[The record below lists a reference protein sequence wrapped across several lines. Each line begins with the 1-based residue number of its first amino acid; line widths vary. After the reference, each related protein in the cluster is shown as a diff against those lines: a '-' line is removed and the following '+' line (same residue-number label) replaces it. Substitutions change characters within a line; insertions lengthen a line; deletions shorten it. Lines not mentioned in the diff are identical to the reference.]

1 MRRGLTKRFRTF
13 DKTGFIAYSVA
24 KEPSEGA
31 FFTRENE
38 KAIGVFDSGVGGVS
52 TLRELI
58 AVMPMEHFLYYG
70 DSANAP
76 YGTKTE
82 EEIRALTLRAADKL
96 LSEGIKELVLACNT
110 ATSAAAA
117 SLRARLAIPVI
128 GIEPA
133 VKPASEAVKDG
144 LMLVMATPATIR
156 QEKLRLLLE
165 KYGKNAELLPCPG
178 LMEFAENMERDSPRL
193 EKYLSDLF
201 APYRGRKIDAAVL
214 GCTHYPFLRGAIA
227 KALPG
232 VPLFDGNA
240 GTARQ
245 ARRVLEEKGLLRHEG
260 QGSVRFLASGGEE
273 ETDRMR
279 ELLRVPLDF

>member
-1 MRRGLTKRFRTF
+1 M
-13 DKTGFIAYSVA
+13 
-24 KEPSEGA
+24 
-31 FFTRENE
+31 
-38 KAIGVFDSGVGGVS
+38 FDSGVGGIS

-58 AVMPMEHFLYYG
+58 AVMPGERFLYYG

-76 YGTKTE
+76 YGTRPE
-82 EEIRALTLRAADKL
+82 EEIRALTAHAADL
-96 LSEGIKELVLACNT
+96 LVDMGIKELVIACNT

-117 SLRARLAIPVI
+117 DLRARLAIPVI

-133 VKPASEAVKDG
+133 VKPASAAVSDG

-165 KYGKNAELLPCPG
+165 RYGRNAELLPCPG
-178 LMEFAENMERDSPRL
+178 LMEFAERMELSSPALDEYL
-193 EKYLSDLF
+193 EALF
-201 APYRGRKIDAAVL
+201 APYRSRKIDAAVL
-214 GCTHYPFLRGAIA
+214 GCTHYPFLRAAIA

-245 ARRVLEEKGLLRHEG
+245 ARRVLEERDLLRQG
-260 QGSVRFLASGGEE
+260 GDGSVSFFASGGAQR

-279 ELLRVPLDF
+279 AFLSAPTGA